1 LKCRLLADISPDGSR
16 KGTKRVQL
24 FEAAWAKLQSDD
36 PGWPPSEEK
45 LFHDNLIG
53 WLTFHEGM
61 LIGEVVPEAL
71 KYLRQNPTAQVRTR
85 YKHVLVDEYQDL
97 NRADQAVIDLLSNEN
112 AVIIGDE
119 NQSIYRFRYAHPEG
133 ILEYGST
140 HANTIDQDLD
150 ECRR

>member
-1 LKCRLLADISPDGSR
+1 
-16 KGTKRVQL
+16 
-24 FEAAWAKLQSDD
+24 
-36 PGWPPSEEK
+36 
-45 LFHDNLIG
+45 
-53 WLTFHEGM
+53 M

-71 KYLRQNPTAQVRTR
+71 KYLRQNPTVQVLTR

-119 NQSIYRFRYAHPEG
+119 NQSIYRFRHAHPEG
-133 ILEYGST
+133 ILEYGTT

-150 ECRR
+150 ECRRCPRRVVELANCLIMNNHPGSATPRLLRPP